1 MMIDPNEFDVEIL
14 ADKVIELLGV
24 QEKQVFW
31 IWASTHSLDLIEALA
46 CRIRSRG
53 AFWSLKLVF
62 ESLLQKI
69 GQSAPQEYLGILSGH
84 ELRWLADATA
94 IVEIHDRGGYVP
106 GVEPGRRR
114 ALAGEWQ
121 ALIEAARQQGVRRVQ
136 VTNPTRALAAACGI
150 DLETL
155 RERYWPALNI
165 DQVALELQQEKV
177 GKLFS
182 AAREVRILS
191 PAGTDLKLHI
201 DGRPVQLD
209 REGLPRGE
217 VYVAPWEDS
226 AQGTAVI
233 DCAFIHG
240 RPVEKLRLA
249 FRGGRVA
256 AVDAPDPAHA
266 EAMRRVLAISH
277 GDKDVIAEFAVGL
290 NPGVSKPVGDIR
302 LDEKIKG
309 SAHIAIGANELFGG
323 RNRSNLHL
331 DLVMLRPTVILDGA
345 ILVEDGQLVDL

>member
-1 MMIDPNEFDVEIL
+1 MNDPDEFDVEIL

-31 IWASTHSLDLIEALA
+31 IWASTHSLDLIEALGY
-46 CRIRSRG
+46 RIRARG

-62 ESLLQKI
+62 EGLLQKI
-69 GQSAPQEYLGILSGH
+69 GKSAPQEYLGLIPDH
-84 ELRWLADATA
+84 EVRWLADVTA
-94 IVEIHDRGGYVP
+94 IVEIHDHGRFVP
-106 GVEPGRRR
+106 EVEPGRRK
-114 ALAGEWQ
+114 ALASEWL
-121 ALIEAARQQGVRRVQ
+121 ALIEAARQRGVRHVQ

-150 DLETL
+150 DLEAL
-155 RERYWPALNI
+155 RARYWPALTI
-165 DQVALELQQEKV
+165 DQAALELRQEKV

-182 AAREVRILS
+182 AAREVHILS
-191 PAGTDLKLHI
+191 PAGTDLTLHI
-201 DGRPVQLD
+201 DGRPVHLD

-217 VYVAPWEDS
+217 VYVPPWEDS

-240 RPVEKLRLA
+240 RPVENLRLA

-266 EAMRRVLAISH
+266 AAMRKLLAISH

-290 NPGVSKPVGDIR
+290 NPGVRQPVGDAR
-302 LDEKIKG
+302 LDEKIEG
-309 SAHIAIGANELFGG
+309 SAHIAIGANLSFGG

-331 DLVMLRPTVILDGA
+331 DLVMLRPTVMLDDS
-345 ILVEDGQLVDL
+345 ILVEDGHLVDL

>member
-1 MMIDPNEFDVEIL
+1 MIDPGEFDVEIL
-14 ADKVIELLGV
+14 ADKVIELLKV

-31 IWASTHSLDLIEALA
+31 IWASTHSLDLVEALA
-46 CRIRSRG
+46 YRIRSQG

-69 GQSAPQEYLGILSGH
+69 GKTAPQEYLGLIPGH
-84 ELRWLADATA
+84 ELHWLADVNA
-94 IVEIHDRGGYVP
+94 IVEIHDHGGYVP
-106 GVEPGRRR
+106 GVEPGRRK
-114 ALAGEWQ
+114 ALAAEWI
-121 ALIEAARQQGVRRVQ
+121 ALIDAARQQGVRHVK
-136 VTNPTRALAAACGI
+136 VTNPTPALAAAYGI

-165 DQVALELQQEKV
+165 DQAALDLVQEKV
-177 GKLFS
+177 GKLF
-182 AAREVRILS
+182 AASREVHILS
-191 PAGTDLKLHI
+191 PAGTDLRLHI
-201 DGRPVQLD
+201 DRRPVHLD

-240 RPVEKLRLA
+240 RPVENLRLA

-256 AVDAPDPAHA
+256 AVDAPSPAHA

-290 NPGVSKPVGDIR
+290 NPGVRQPVGDAR
-302 LDEKIKG
+302 LDVKIQG
-309 SAHIAIGANELFGG
+309 SAHIATGANALFGG

-331 DLVMLRPTVILDGA
+331 DLVMLRPTVIMDDS